1 MRTYLSQLGPIVWKD
16 VVVELRTRER
26 IAAMA
31 AFAVLAG
38 VLFNYAVD
46 PTIVALRE
54 LAAGLI
60 WLTIVFGGMLGLGR
74 TFQME
79 EEEGALQGLLLSPI
93 PRDALFLGKLISN
106 FILLMTTA
114 LLILGVF
121 WLFFDLRLG
130 GSFWTLVAILAEGV
144 FGFAA
149 VGTLFSGISVRST
162 MGETLLPILVFP
174 ILIPVVIF
182 GVSATNR
189 VFLGRP
195 LAEVAGNLRML
206 GAFGLAAALVGA
218 FLFRFVVEE

>member
-1 MRTYLSQLGPIVWKD
+1 MRTYLRQLGAIVWKD

-46 PTIVALRE
+46 PAAVALRE

-60 WLTIVFGGMLGLGR
+60 WLTIVFGGMLGLAR

-79 EEEGALQGLLLSPI
+79 EEEGAFQGLLLSPI

-106 FILLMTTA
+106 FLLLMATA
-114 LLILGVF
+114 LLVLGVF
-121 WLFFDLRLG
+121 YLFFDLRLA
-130 GSFWTLVAILAEGV
+130 GSFWILVAILAEGV

-149 VGTLFSGISVRST
+149 VGTLFSAISVRST

-174 ILIPVVIF
+174 ILIPVVVF

-189 VFLGRP
+189 IFLGRP

-206 GAFGLAAALVGA
+206 GAFGLGAALVGA
-218 FLFRFVVEE
+218 LLFRFVVEE